1 MAPETR
7 HAAWQDVRRFSVRLL
22 PEEGDPTELVGGIG
36 DFLDAVDFAVDW
48 LAREDP
54 DRTGTA
60 SLAIFEARNGT
71 AEKVWAYPP
80 DSPDGA
86 PLTKIFGFDP
96 VNWKSAAAEFAPP
109 REPAKGTFFPRVETE
124 TKTAPAPT
132 PSPKSALPAPRALPV
147 PPPPTP
153 PPAVVPLRPPTPA
166 VVPLRPPTP
175 AVVAVTYEDRPEPTT
190 EPRHLDPRR
199 ALAAAW
205 DDRVARA
212 CLCLATVSLWLALA
226 LSSATVLVLFFV
238 ALSGLWWRRDKL
250 VGDAKAD
257 LEDWL

>member
-22 PEEGDPTELVGGIG
+22 PQEGDPTELVGGIG

-60 SLAIFEARNGT
+60 SLAIFEARNGV

-80 DSPDGA
+80 DSADGA
-86 PLTKIFGFDP
+86 PLTKIFDFDP
-96 VNWKSAAAEFAPP
+96 VNWKSAAAEFVPP
-109 REPAKGTFFPRVETE
+109 RGPAKGTFFPRVETE
-124 TKTAPAPT
+124 TETKPAPGPAPAP
-132 PSPKSALPAPRALPV
+132 SPKVVPLPLPALPT
-147 PPPPTP
+147 PTP
-153 PPAVVPLRPPTPA
+153 PPA
-166 VVPLRPPTP
+166 
-175 AVVAVTYEDRPEPTT
+175 AVVAVKPPPPAIVARTNDDPPERVPAPEPV
-190 EPRHLDPRR
+190 RLDPRK

-212 CLCLATVSLWLALA
+212 CLCLAAVSLWLALA
-226 LSSATVLVLFFV
+226 LSSATVLVLLFL
-238 ALSGLWWRRDKL
+238 ALFGLWWRRAKL
-250 VGDAKAD
+250 IGVAKAD
-257 LEDWL
+257 VEDWL

>member
-7 HAAWQDVRRFSVRLL
+7 HAAWQDVRGFSVRLL

-36 DFLDAVDFAVDW
+36 DFMDAVDFAVDW

-60 SLAIFEARNGT
+60 SLAIFEARDGT
-71 AEKVWAYPP
+71 TEKVWAYPP

-96 VNWKSAAAEFAPP
+96 VNWKSAATEFAPP
-109 REPAKGTFFPRVETE
+109 RGPAKGTFFPRVVTE
-124 TKTAPAPT
+124 TKTTPAPT
-132 PSPKSALPAPRALPV
+132 PTPRTAPAAPPALPA

-153 PPAVVPLRPPTPA
+153 IPPAAIAALRPP
-166 VVPLRPPTP
+166 PPR
-175 AVVAVTYEDRPEPTT
+175 AAVAVTYEDRPEPA
-190 EPRHLDPRR
+190 PVAAHLDPRR

-212 CLCLATVSLWLALA
+212 CLCLAAVSLWLALA
-226 LSSATVLVLFFV
+226 LSSATVLVLFLV

>member
-7 HAAWQDVRRFSVRLL
+7 HAAWRDVRRFSVRLL

-54 DRTGTA
+54 ERNGTA
-60 SLAIFEARNGT
+60 SLAIFEARDGT
-71 AEKVWAYPP
+71 TEKVWAYPP
-80 DSPDGA
+80 DSSDGA

-109 REPAKGTFFPRVETE
+109 REPAKGTFFPRIETE
-124 TKTAPAPT
+124 TAPTSAPPVPLALPVPAPV
-132 PSPKSALPAPRALPV
+132 PRALPVPAPAPRALPI
-147 PPPPTP
+147 PPPPAIVALRP
-153 PPAVVPLRPPTPA
+153 PPAI
-166 VVPLRPPTP
+166 
-175 AVVAVTYEDRPEPTT
+175 VAVTYEDPPEPA
-190 EPRHLDPRR
+190 PAPGHLDPRR

-205 DDRVARA
+205 DDRVSRY
-212 CLCLATVSLWLALA
+212 CLCLAGVTLWLALA
-226 LSSATVLVLFFV
+226 LSSVTVLVLLFV
-238 ALSGLWWRRDKL
+238 ALSGLWWRRDKV
-250 VGDAKAD
+250 VGIAKAD